1 MTVVKLVSSSMNT
14 LFKGVNHRVTRRDT
28 IHNIDMV
35 RDRLL
40 IMRCY
45 DVFVSEEEKQPQE
58 EKKAGL

>member
-1 MTVVKLVSSSMNT
+1 MNT